1 MFNTT
6 TEFYNKN
13 SRLRNYIEYNN
24 GKKNGIFKKF
34 SYTNNVRAV
43 GQYLNDELSGFM
55 FVYKYNY
62 RNDINKV
69 NEVLKTNPNSVLFI
83 DNEHQYL
90 ANQPLVDYIN
100 YYEIINGKN
109 ELTMRIKFKYTDG
122 KIDLK
127 TPFVISY
134 YFPDDIVSI
143 KKSGKY
149 NKFINDIKKNVVV
162 ESTINEKSIT
172 NDKST
177 TDETS
182 LEKTSFKV
190 NINSE
195 NIDEYYGYII
205 SKYKDENLPQTTIAY
220 SLLIAK
226 NKSKYQNMINV
237 IKNIEK
243 LIGASIES
251 NNERRINEKY
261 ETEEDIKDI
270 VEKYIIYET
279 NVYGKCLED
288 LYHKIPEVMNETL
301 FQSLFINPP
310 NKSEQDLEFIFLMF
324 FVTLLSLGII
334 SYGQSLSFNSA

>member
-43 GQYLNDELSGFM
+43 GQYLDDELSGFM

-69 NEVLKTNPNSVLFI
+69 NEALKTKPNSVLFI
-83 DNEHQYL
+83 NNENKYI

-143 KKSGKY
+143 KESGKY
-149 NKFINDIKKNVVV
+149 NKFINDLKKNV
-162 ESTINEKSIT
+162 ETTI
-172 NDKST
+172 DKTTTDKTT
-177 TDETS
+177 TDETERTCS
-182 LEKTSFKV
+182 SFKV
-190 NINSE
+190 NIGRD
-195 NIDEYYGYII
+195 NIVEYFSYII
-205 SKYKDENLPQTTIAY
+205 TKYKNENNLQRTIAQ
-220 SLLIAK
+220 SLFTGQ
-226 NKSKYQNMINV
+226 NTKYFKTDYQLMVEIIKV
-237 IKNIEK
+237 IEHS
-243 LIGASIES
+243 IGQSIEE
-251 NNERRINEKY
+251 NNKRRINEKY
-261 ETEEDIKDI
+261 ETEEDIKSI
-270 VEKYIIYET
+270 VEKYVIYET

-288 LYHKIPEVMNETL
+288 LYNKIPVIETENL
-301 FQSLFINPP
+301 FQQLFINN
-310 NKSEQDLEFIFLMF
+310 NKSEQDLEFIILMF
-324 FVTLLSLGII
+324 ITTLLSLGII
-334 SYGQSLSFNSA
+334 SYSHTL